1 MTTQLLTQPA
11 TTTEATTEA
20 TTETTT
26 GITTDTKRPM
36 DSMRKTALAAGV
48 LYLITIAASIPA
60 LALKEP
66 FLKHT
71 NFIVG
76 GGSDTGV
83 IWAGVLDLVT
93 ALACIGTAVVLYRV
107 AKKQSESA
115 ALGFVAARVL
125 EASIIFVGVISIF
138 SAVTLR
144 HDFVGGGG
152 TQWWNPS
159 SWTNAASLG
168 GTGRLL
174 VAIHNW
180 TFLVG
185 PGLIPGI
192 NALCL
197 GYVIYRARLVPRV
210 IPLLGLVG
218 APLILGSAVAV
229 MFGAYDQVSPI
240 SAIATVPIALWEL
253 SLGLWLVIKGFQPTA
268 VANLMASEG

>member
-1 MTTQLLTQPA
+1 MTTQTMHATQMP
-11 TTTEATTEA
+11 TTTATEATSA
-20 TTETTT
+20 TVA
-26 GITTDTKRPM
+26 TKRPM
-36 DSMRKTALAAGV
+36 ESMRKTALAAGV

-76 GGSDTGV
+76 AGRDTGV

-107 AKKQSESA
+107 AKKQSETA

-125 EASIIFVGVISIF
+125 EAGVIFVGVISIF
-138 SAVTLR
+138 AAVTLR
-144 HDFVGGGG
+144 HDFVDAGG

-159 SWTNAASLG
+159 SWSNASSLG

-192 NALCL
+192 NALFL
-197 GYVIYRARLVPRV
+197 GYVMYRSRLVPRV
-210 IPLLGLVG
+210 IPLLGLIG
-218 APLILGSAVAV
+218 APLILASGVAV
-229 MFGAYDQVSPI
+229 MFRAYDQVSTI

-268 VANLMASEG
+268 VANLMPSEG